1 MKKILITAM
10 VLLGVIVSNAQTQN
24 VKKSPAKPVAG
35 QTPPQS
41 PPGKPATQ
49 TTKTTVVGK
58 SKKASPKKKRKIKS
72 KIPSMGIEKIIN
84 H

>member
-1 MKKILITAM
+1 MCIRDR
-10 VLLGVIVSNAQTQN
+10 
-24 VKKSPAKPVAG
+24 G

-58 SKKASPKKKRKIKS
+58 NKKASPKKKRKIKS